1 MRENKALTF
10 WHEHIGKRLTT
21 PPMERTDSFAAIIPH
36 RTKSKGVQNMRIGA
50 LDAFYVASPH
60 KSYVIGR
67 VELPE
72 TQQIQFIPTESTS
85 ARKFVANWLLFEAE
99 APFMVGVI
107 GKASALDSFKLTSH
121 IVQSAFCQAGAG
133 FTFDLDLVR
142 KAHQKIAHLPWKKVA
157 SGIHNFEALRHAEP
171 ENLDAERKR
180 MNKFL
185 SKNPELRSIL
195 PQLRILP
202 NSGEY
207 TVLSWLNI
215 GS

>member
-1 MRENKALTF
+1 MRENKGLIF
-10 WHEHIGKRLTT
+10 WHEQIGKQLTT
-21 PPMERTDSFAAIIPH
+21 PPMECNESFAAIIPH
-36 RTKSKGVQNMRIGA
+36 RTKSKGTHTMRIGA
-50 LDAFYVASPH
+50 LDAFYIASRK

-67 VELPE
+67 VELPDTE
-72 TQQIQFIPTESTS
+72 QIQFIPTESTS
-85 ARKFVANWLLFEAE
+85 ARKYVANWLVFEAE

-157 SGIHNFEALRHAEP
+157 AGIYQFEALRHAEP
-171 ENLDAERKR
+171 EDLDTERRK
-180 MNKFL
+180 MNKLL
-185 SKNPELRSIL
+185 SKIPDLRAIL
-195 PQLRILP
+195 PQLKVLP

-207 TVLSWLNI
+207 TILSWLNI
-215 GS
+215 GN